1 MNINI
6 TPYEHSTLVEIL
18 EYLDDHM
25 DVRDGSDGEPQP
37 NDAMSLFQRL
47 EPLVERLDK
56 AGELTDA
63 QQREAEQICQSTA
76 RVA

>member
-25 DVRDGSDGEPQP
+25 DVRDGADGEPQP

-56 AGELTDA
+56 TGDLADA
-63 QQREAEQICQSTA
+63 RQREAEQIRQSTA